1 MNGMNEVNV
10 TRLDSECIIVD
21 YIVCRKIHGVYC
33 ATSNHELGER
43 RIEALFEFIEDEK
56 RLKSKMDM
64 KEAEKAVNLLLLE
77 INFKYKQN

>member
-1 MNGMNEVNV
+1 MKQINV

-21 YIVCRKIHGVYC
+21 YIICRKIHGVYC
-33 ATSNHELGER
+33 ATSNHELGVR
-43 RIEALFEFIEDEK
+43 RIEAIFDFIEDEK
-56 RLKSKMDM
+56 KVKTKMDM